1 MKSAF
6 LAFLGVRTDQ
16 LDWLRHFPAD
26 FVLQQF
32 AQRDVGCPKVSHV
45 GNERTAQTAATGIQL
60 AHPARNEVHQDVRV
74 ANLLGGSF
82 AKFSVHNNF

>member
-1 MKSAF
+1 MELPL
-6 LAFLGVRTDQ
+6 LALLGLRADQ
-16 LDWLRHFPAD
+16 FDRFRHFPAD

-60 AHPARNEVHQDVRV
+60 AHPARNQVHQDVRV
-74 ANLLGGSF
+74 ANLLVGSF
-82 AKFSVHNNF
+82 AKFSVHNLF